1 MSKPIRFASAISVVA
16 LASVIGGCA
25 APQRHASS
33 ASSLPSGEIGLAT
46 RALAALA
53 ANDPAT
59 AVDFAE
65 KAAARTP
72 HDAGI
77 RALLGTAYLAAG
89 RFYSAETA
97 FKDSL
102 ALDPN
107 QPKLVLKVVLAE
119 IAQGKNGEAIAI
131 LDAGRGA
138 LDQADYGLA
147 LALAGRPLDAIAAL
161 EPIARAEGADP
172 RVRQN
177 LALAY
182 AFSGDWTNAKAV
194 AAQDVP
200 ADQLDARLKQ
210 WMQLATPARPSDQVA
225 ALIGVTPAAADPG
238 QPVQLALR
246 TADTRLAEAAP
257 APAPAPPQAA
267 PAPPPQLAEAAP
279 PPPPPPVQITPGD
292 EPYVA
297 PVAAADVPSVPAFTP
312 EVTAPP
318 PPVARP
324 ARIVHAKL
332 PKAAVRRAT
341 GKSGAVVQLGAF
353 GNAARVA
360 TAWNAAAKRFGALKS
375 YAPMSARFDS
385 GKGTFYRLSV
395 KGFGSVGEANALCAS
410 VRRGGG
416 SCFVRNIA
424 GDAPVQLASR

>member
-1 MSKPIRFASAISVVA
+1 MSKPVRFASAISVFA

-25 APQRHASS
+25 APQRHAGS
-33 ASSLPSGEIGLAT
+33 ASSQPSGEIGFAT

-59 AVDFAE
+59 AVGFAE
-65 KAAARTP
+65 KAAERTP
-72 HDAGI
+72 SDAGI
-77 RALLGTAYLAAG
+77 RALLGNAYLAAG
-89 RFYSAETA
+89 RFASAETA
-97 FKDSL
+97 FRDSL
-102 ALDPN
+102 ALNPG
-107 QPKLVLKVVLAE
+107 QPQLVLKVALAE
-119 IAQGKNGEAIAI
+119 IAQGRNAEAIAL
-131 LDAGRGA
+131 LDAGRSA

-161 EPIARAEGADP
+161 EPIARADGADP

-200 ADQLDARLKQ
+200 ADQLDARMKQ
-210 WMQLATPARPSDQVA
+210 WMQLATPTRPSDQVA

-246 TADTRLAEAAP
+246 KEDSRLAEAASVP
-257 APAPAPPQAA
+257 APVPPQAA
-267 PAPPPQLAEAAP
+267 PTAQPQLAEAAP
-279 PPPPPPVQITPGD
+279 PPPPVQVTPGD

-297 PVAAADVPSVPAFTP
+297 PVASADVPTVPALTP
-312 EVTAPP
+312 EVSAPP

-324 ARIVHAKL
+324 ARVVHAKL
-332 PKAAVRRAT
+332 PKASVRRAT
-341 GKSGAVVQLGAF
+341 GASGAVVQLGAF

-375 YAPMSARFDS
+375 YTPMSARFDS
-385 GKGTFYRLSV
+385 AKGTFYRLSV
-395 KGFGSVGEANALCAS
+395 KGFGNVGEANALCAS